1 MSIRANHNEEFH
13 LTTGLPCVVD
23 KDEDEAETSA
33 TKKKK
38 KDPWMNKNQTLNT
51 LLKLL
56 VEKE

>member
-33 TKKKK
+33 TKKRRRKIHG
-38 KDPWMNKNQTLNT
+38 
-51 LLKLL
+51 
-56 VEKE
+56 